1 MDMRSIVQ
9 QMLDPA
15 MRLKL
20 RQSSVGDEEGSAI
33 LETALSIVVLFTF
46 LIGIME
52 TGFVLYSYHFTA
64 DAAREG
70 ARYAIVRGSTAGTT
84 NCTAP
89 GLATCRAQGGNNTGD
104 IATYVKTLGLPGI
117 NPSYMT
123 VNSTWSAYANGTT
136 CPTPCN
142 SPGNLV
148 TVTVQY
154 NFPLNLPF
162 FPPKTFALSS
172 TAAMIIQQ

>member
-1 MDMRSIVQ
+1 MPDSV
-9 QMLDPA
+9 
-15 MRLKL
+15 MRLAL
-20 RQSSVGDEEGSAI
+20 RQRGSQAEDGSVI
-33 LETALSIVVLFTF
+33 LETALSLVILLTF
-46 LIGIME
+46 LFGIME
-52 TGFVLYSYHFTA
+52 TGFALYSYHFTA

-84 NCTAP
+84 PCAAP
-89 GLATCRAQGGNNTGD
+89 PNYATCIAQGGTNTGD

-148 TVTVQY
+148 TVVVTY